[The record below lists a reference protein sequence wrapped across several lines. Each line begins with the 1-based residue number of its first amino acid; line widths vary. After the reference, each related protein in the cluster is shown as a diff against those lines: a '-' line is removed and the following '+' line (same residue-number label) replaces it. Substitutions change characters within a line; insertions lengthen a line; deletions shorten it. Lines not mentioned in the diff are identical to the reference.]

1 MSASVKQIP
10 TSDLAVGMYVSRLDR
25 PWLETPFLFQGFTI
39 KSPEEIHQLQRCCEY
54 VYVDAPDRGGQT
66 STRGHRAPATAS
78 RSWRSRLSRLF
89 PRLGAVLE
97 KAEAREATPGEFYN
111 DTVNLA
117 AELPKAKEI
126 HSDASALLI
135 ETMEALRKG
144 GKLVALVLESAVS
157 PMIESLMRNRDAMAW
172 LSRIKRTDDYTY
184 GHSVSCSVYAISFG
198 RHLGLSKDD
207 LKVLGLGGMLLDVGK
222 TQIPKELL
230 AKPDALSASEMELMR
245 RHVQFGEEILKDVSD
260 INRQVVEMVRSH
272 HERYDG
278 SGYPEGL
285 KGPDIPVFARIA
297 GIIDFF
303 DAMTTPR
310 PYAKPVS
317 IYDAMRELHSRQDR
331 EFQSEMVDHFVKA
344 VGMFP
349 NGALVELSS
358 GEVGIVVEQNR
369 VRRLRPKI
377 MVILGANK
385 QPLNE
390 FTTVELRELPSEMG
404 DPGAVWID
412 RGLEH
417 GAYGIDPAEYFL

>member
-1 MSASVKQIP
+1 MSASVKQVP

-39 KSPEEIHQLQRCCEY
+39 KSPEEIQQLQRCCEH
-54 VYVDAPDRGGQT
+54 VYVDAPDKGGQA
-66 STRGHRAPATAS
+66 SARGRAAP
-78 RSWRSRLSRLF
+78 RSWRSRLSRLV

-97 KAEAREATPGEFYN
+97 KTEPREAVPGEFYN
-111 DTVNLA
+111 DTLYLA

-144 GKLVALVLESAVS
+144 GKPDTQALESAVS
-157 PMIESLMRNRDAMAW
+157 PMIESLMRNRDAMTW

-184 GHSVSCSVYAISFG
+184 GHSVSCSVYAIAFG

-230 AKPDALSASEMELMR
+230 AKPDSLSASEMELMR
-245 RHVQFGEEILKDVSD
+245 RHVQFGEEILKDVSS

-317 IYDAMRELHSRQDR
+317 IYDAMRELHSRQDT

-377 MVILGANK
+377 MVILGADK
-385 QPLNE
+385 QPLKD
-390 FTTVELRELPSEMG
+390 FTTAELRELPSEMG